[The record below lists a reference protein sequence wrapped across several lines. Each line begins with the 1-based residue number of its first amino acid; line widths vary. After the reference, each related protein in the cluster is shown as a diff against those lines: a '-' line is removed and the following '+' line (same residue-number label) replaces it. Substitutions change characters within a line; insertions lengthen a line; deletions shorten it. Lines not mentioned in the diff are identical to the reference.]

1 MAGVSTHNRRTI
13 RSSLASS
20 LDDMFVI
27 FVCAFLG
34 LVFGGFR
41 GLLIGALV
49 GWALGWGVR
58 NVLRRGLAGIQAQF
72 LDTTFAVM
80 GALSKADSV
89 VTREEIRAA
98 EALFDRLHLSPA
110 QREAARAA
118 FNRGKAP
125 NFDLDGEVDR
135 FARAARGRI
144 FLLQLFLQV
153 EMMAVAADG
162 RVHEAEHAMLVRVAR
177 RLGLTE
183 HDVAQLEALLRA
195 AAQGPFAEGDGRQ
208 AGAPPQQKLGD
219 AYAALGLT
227 PAATDSEIK
236 RAYRRLVSRNHP
248 DKLAAKGLPE
258 SMRAIAEEKTRELNA
273 AYDVIKEARGF
284 V

>member
-1 MAGVSTHNRRTI
+1 MLIV
-13 RSSLASS
+13 
-20 LDDMFVI
+20 
-27 FVCAFLG
+27 VCAF
-34 LVFGGFR
+34 V
-41 GLLIGALV
+41 GLLIGGVKGLVVGALV
-49 GWALGWGVR
+49 GWALGL
-58 NVLRRGLAGIQAQF
+58 VLRNALRSGLASVQAQF

-98 EALFDRLHLSPA
+98 EALFARLNLSPA
-110 QREAARAA
+110 QREAAKAA

-125 NFDLDGEVDR
+125 DFDLDAEVDR

-153 EMMAVAADG
+153 ELMAVAADG
-162 RVHEAEHAMLVRVAR
+162 RVHPAEHAMLVRVAR
-177 RLGLTE
+177 RLGLSE
-183 HDVAQLEALLRA
+183 RDVSQLEALLRA
-195 AAQGPFAEGDGRQ
+195 AGQGPFAEDGFARTP
-208 AGAPPQQKLGD
+208 GPAPRSKLDD
-219 AYAALGLT
+219 AYAALGVT
-227 PAATDSEIK
+227 PSATESEIK
-236 RAYRRLVSRNHP
+236 RAYRRLVSQNHP